1 MPAVVIIGGQW
12 GDEGKGRV
20 VDFHARYCSLI
31 ARYSA
36 GTNAGHT
43 VINDL
48 GKFALH
54 LVPAGIFYGDKTCLI
69 GNGVVIDPDK
79 LLNEIAMLS
88 ERGVDTSNLLI
99 SDRAHVIMPWHQVI
113 DSADEEL
120 RGSQAIGTT
129 GTGTGP
135 AFHDKVSR
143 IGIRVADLIN
153 KDKFPERLEEVLNY
167 KNKVIEKLYDRESLD
182 FASILEQYSELAD
195 RLEPYVADT
204 TAVVQESHERDE
216 MILLEGAQ
224 GSLLDLDSGTYPYV
238 TSSVPASVAAGA
250 AIGIG
255 LGPTAIER
263 VVGVYKAYQ
272 TRVGHGA
279 MPTELFDE
287 NAEKLREGGG
297 GVPGTSEYGTT
308 TGRARRCGWF
318 DGVLAG
324 YTSRL
329 NGVTSVALTRLDSL
343 TGFSSVKICVAYE
356 LNGKRVTTLPAAINE
371 ASNLIPIYE
380 EMPGGSEDFTGV
392 RNINDL
398 PKEALQY
405 VRRIEQLIGAPIDM
419 ISVGPERDQ
428 AIVTR
433 DIFGGNLYIFRRI
446 KWKMWCCFCMLR
458 LQLFL

>member
-1 MPAVVIIGGQW
+1 MPAVVVIGGQW

-20 VDFHARYCSLI
+20 VDFHARYCSMI
-31 ARYSA
+31 GRYSA

-43 VINDL
+43 IMNDR

-54 LVPAGIFYGDKTCLI
+54 LVPAGIFYGDKACLI
-69 GNGVVIDPDK
+69 GNGVVIDPAT
-79 LLNEIAMLS
+79 LLAEIAMLS
-88 ERGVDTSNLLI
+88 ERGIDTSKLVI

-113 DSADEEL
+113 DVADEKL
-120 RGSQAIGTT
+120 RGDAAIGTT

-135 AFHDKVSR
+135 AFHDKVAR
-143 IGIRVADLIN
+143 IGIRVGDVVDAER
-153 KDKFPERLEEVLNY
+153 FPDRLREVLDY
-167 KNKVIEKLYDRESLD
+167 KNRVISRLYGEPELDYDSILTAYREFGEKLH
-182 FASILEQYSELAD
+182 
-195 RLEPYVADT
+195 PYVADT
-204 TAVVQESHERDE
+204 TAIVQEAHWRGE

-272 TRVGHGA
+272 TRVGNGP

-287 NAEKLREGGG
+287 DGVSLREGGG

-308 TGRARRCGWF
+308 TGRPRRTGWF
-318 DGVLAG
+318 DGVLAR

-343 TGFSSVKICVAYE
+343 SAFERIKICVAYE
-356 LNGKRVTTLPAAINE
+356 LDDERVTSLPASLQDANR
-371 ASNLIPIYE
+371 LRPIYE
-380 EMPGGSEDFTGV
+380 ELPGWQQDVSDV
-392 RNINDL
+392 RNLGDL
-398 PKEALQY
+398 PTEARQY
-405 VRRIEQLIGAPIDM
+405 VRRIEQLLDAPVDM
-419 ISVGPERDQ
+419 ISVGPERHQ

-433 DIFGGNLYIFRRI
+433 DIFGGRI
-446 KWKMWCCFCMLR
+446 
-458 LQLFL
+458 

>member
-1 MPAVVIIGGQW
+1 MPAVVVIGGQW

-43 VINDL
+43 IMNDR

-54 LVPAGIFYGDKTCLI
+54 LVPAGIFYGDRTCVI
-69 GNGVVIDPDK
+69 GNGVVVDPDK

-113 DSADEEL
+113 DNADEEL
-120 RGSQAIGTT
+120 RGAQAIGTT

-143 IGIRVADLIN
+143 IGIRVADLI
-153 KDKFPERLEEVLNY
+153 DKTVFPDRLAEVLNY
-167 KNKVIEKLYDRESLD
+167 KNKVIEKLYDREALD
-182 FASILEQYSELAD
+182 FDSILEEYTEYGD
-195 RLEPYVADT
+195 RIEPYVADT
-204 TAVVQESHERDE
+204 TTVVQEAHWRGE

-250 AIGIG
+250 SIGIG

-318 DGVLAG
+318 DGVLAR

-343 TGFSSVKICVAYE
+343 TGFPSVRICVAYE
-356 LNGKRVTTLPAAINE
+356 LNDERVTTLPAAINE
-371 ASNLIPIYE
+371 AANLVPIYE
-380 EMPGGSEDFTGV
+380 EMPGWDQDISSV
-392 RNINDL
+392 RNISDL
-398 PKEALQY
+398 PKEARQY

-433 DIFGGNLYIFRRI
+433 DIFGGNL
-446 KWKMWCCFCMLR
+446 
-458 LQLFL
+458 

>member
-1 MPAVVIIGGQW
+1 MPAVVVIGGQW

-20 VDFHARYCSLI
+20 VDFHARYCSVI

-43 VINDL
+43 IMNER

-54 LVPAGIFYGDKTCLI
+54 LVPAGIFYGDKTCII
-69 GNGVVIDPDK
+69 GNGVVIDPDG
-79 LLNEIAMLS
+79 LLTEISMLS
-88 ERGVDTSNLLI
+88 ERGVDTARLLI
-99 SDRAHVIMPWHQVI
+99 SNRAHVIMPWHRVI
-113 DSADEEL
+113 DAADEEL
-120 RGSQAIGTT
+120 RGGKAIGTT

-135 AFHDKVSR
+135 AFHDKVARS
-143 IGIRVADLIN
+143 GIRVADIVDRN
-153 KDKFPERLEEVLNY
+153 RFPDRLREVLDY
-167 KNKVIEKLYDRESLD
+167 KNRVITGLYNRPALD
-182 FASILEQYSELAD
+182 FDEILAQYTEFGD
-195 RLEPYVADT
+195 RLRPHVADT
-204 TAVVQESHERDE
+204 TSIVQEAHWRGEQ
-216 MILLEGAQ
+216 ILLEGAQ

-255 LGPTAIER
+255 IGPTAIDR

-272 TRVGHGA
+272 TRVGNGP

-287 NAEKLREGGG
+287 YGDKLRAGGG

-318 DGVLAG
+318 DGVLAR

-343 TGFSSVKICVAYE
+343 TGFDRVKICVAYE
-356 LNGKRVTTLPAAINE
+356 LDEERITTLPASLDDAQR
-371 ASNLIPIYE
+371 LVPIYE
-380 EMPGGSEDFTGV
+380 ELPGWSQDVSGV
-392 RNINDL
+392 RTLGDL
-398 PKEALQY
+398 PAEARQY
-405 VRRIEQLIGAPIDM
+405 VRRIEQLLDAPIDM

-433 DIFGGNLYIFRRI
+433 DIFGG
-446 KWKMWCCFCMLR
+446 R
-458 LQLFL
+458 L